1 MDDAALDA
9 LRVPRELR
17 QRARE
22 ILEITDDACHTHLN
36 AEYAQ
41 CCRVLVGRLARKRPS
56 PLARGDARIWAA
68 GAIYATGQVNF
79 LFDRSQDPHLN
90 TDQLAERLGVLKTTM
105 ANKAALINKTLE
117 IDGSLF
123 DARMLP
129 SELRDEARRQG
140 LIPDLD
146 TRRAA

>member
-1 MDDAALDA
+1 LADEGLASNCLGPLDPA
-9 LRVPRELR
+9 YVRVARTASRSVLGFMNDMASMSESIAGQAGGVTCLDVEELR

-68 GAIYATGQVNF
+68 GAIYATGQVSSSTAPKI
-79 LFDRSQDPHLN
+79 R
-90 TDQLAERLGVLKTTM
+90 T
-105 ANKAALINKTLE
+105 
-117 IDGSLF
+117 
-123 DARMLP
+123 
-129 SELRDEARRQG
+129 
-140 LIPDLD
+140 
-146 TRRAA
+146 

>member
-36 AEYAQ
+36 AEYAR

-79 LFDRSQDPHLN
+79 LFDRCPAPRRS
-90 TDQLAERLGVLKTTM
+90 AF
-105 ANKAALINKTLE
+105 A
-117 IDGSLF
+117 
-123 DARMLP
+123 P
-129 SELRDEARRQG
+129 S
-140 LIPDLD
+140 
-146 TRRAA
+146 TRPTHGR